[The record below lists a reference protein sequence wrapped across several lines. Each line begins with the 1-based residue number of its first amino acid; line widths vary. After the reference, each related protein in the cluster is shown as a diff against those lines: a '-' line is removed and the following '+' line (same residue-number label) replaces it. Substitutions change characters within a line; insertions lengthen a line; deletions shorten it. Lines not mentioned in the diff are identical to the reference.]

1 MRDGVMPS
9 DPSKPL
15 PDDVLRTLSLGLEF
29 EKKLIGLCGET
40 KNTLALN
47 PLEKNVKLL
56 QSMTSTTDE
65 GNLVGLGHTNTDNI
79 DGEPLK
85 YSNEKEIMGS
95 LPPQGSIREKEIPTE
110 GGDTSIQPA
119 IIETLNPKV
128 IHYEFAC
135 LSLKHNFSFDHVTLW
150 GPCLFYG
157 TEHGG
162 CNTVLIAFLFFLSVS
177 LNPPLSLAFGLTY
190 RIRIMVFVWLVK

>member
-1 MRDGVMPS
+1 M
-9 DPSKPL
+9 
-15 PDDVLRTLSLGLEF
+15 
-29 EKKLIGLCGET
+29 
-40 KNTLALN
+40 
-47 PLEKNVKLL
+47 
-56 QSMTSTTDE
+56 
-65 GNLVGLGHTNTDNI
+65 
-79 DGEPLK
+79 K
-85 YSNEKEIMGS
+85 YSKEKEIMGS
-95 LPPQGSIREKEIPTE
+95 LSPQGSIREEEIPTE
-110 GGDTSIQPA
+110 GRNTSIQSE

-162 CNTVLIAFLFFLSVS
+162 FNTVLIAFWVFLSVS

-190 RIRIMVFVWLVK
+190 RICVMVFVWLVK

>member
-1 MRDGVMPS
+1 V
-9 DPSKPL
+9 
-15 PDDVLRTLSLGLEF
+15 
-29 EKKLIGLCGET
+29 CET
-40 KNTLALN
+40 ENTLALN

-56 QSMTSTTDE
+56 QSMTSATDE

-85 YSNEKEIMGS
+85 YSKEKEIIGS
-95 LPPQGSIREKEIPTE
+95 LSPQGSICEEEIPTK
-110 GGDTSIQPA
+110 GRDTSIQPA

-135 LSLKHNFSFDHVTLW
+135 LSLKHNFCFDHVTLW

-157 TEHGG
+157 TKHGG
-162 CNTVLIAFLFFLSVS
+162 CNTVLIAFWFFLSVS
-177 LNPPLSLAFGLTY
+177 LNPPLSLTFGLTY
-190 RIRIMVFVWLVK
+190 RIRVMVFVWLVK